1 MFIVFLFLDVSTIL
15 YCKYTKRF
23 RYETTFLQIL
33 CLIGHL
39 RVNDYDFFAFF
50 RIKEIFPIPIGV
62 DDREFCDVFPILIT
76 EIDYYLFIK
85 VKIFYYLCEVG
96 KCADKLSECHILVF
110 IGYAF
115 LIAKS
120 VPN

>member
-1 MFIVFLFLDVSTIL
+1 MFLLYYTANIQKGFITEQLFLRFLFLLLRIS
-15 YCKYTKRF
+15 
-23 RYETTFLQIL
+23 

-39 RVNDYDFFAFF
+39 CVNGHDFFAFF

-76 EIDYYLFIK
+76 EIDYYLFIN

>member
-1 MFIVFLFLDVSTIL
+1 M
-15 YCKYTKRF
+15 
-23 RYETTFLQIL
+23 QIS

-39 RVNDYDFFAFF
+39 CVNNHYFFAFF

-62 DDREFCDVFPILIT
+62 GDREFCDVVSILVAKIN
-76 EIDYYLFIK
+76 YYLFIK
-85 VKIFYYLCEVG
+85 VKLIFLGEVG
-96 KCADKLSECHILVF
+96 ECTNKLSECHILIF

-120 VPN
+120 VPNW